1 MSEALEFDLSYDP
14 APGVAETVAPG
25 VRRIL
30 APNPSPFTFRGTNTY
45 LVGTGDVAVI
55 DPGPDN
61 PDHLAAIEH
70 ALGEER
76 LAAILITHTHRDHS
90 PLAAALK
97 ARHDVPTY
105 GHGPYRPARPP
116 HPGEDQRLDAS
127 NDTDFTPDTAVADGD
142 TIAVGDHRLT
152 GVFTPGHTTNHMA
165 FALEGTGLLFSGDHV
180 MGWSTSIVAP
190 PDGDMAQYMASL
202 DRLIERDDTL
212 YLSGHGGPIREPQRF
227 TRLLALHRRQR
238 ETAILKR
245 LQAGDRLISDIVD
258 RIYKGL
264 NPGLKGAAGLSVLAH
279 LEDLIGRGIVEN
291 DGEPGLAG
299 SFRPR

>member
-14 APGVAETVAPG
+14 APGAVETVAPG

-45 LVGTGDVAVI
+45 LVGSGDVAVI

-61 PDHLAAIEH
+61 ADHLAAIER
-70 ALGEER
+70 ALEGER

-90 PLAAALK
+90 PLAEALK
-97 ARHDVPTY
+97 ARHGAPT
-105 GHGPYRPARPP
+105 HGFGPHRPARPP
-116 HPGEDQRLDAS
+116 HPGEDLQLDAA
-127 NDTDFTPDTAVADGD
+127 NDTNFVPDVAVADGD
-142 TIAVGDHRLT
+142 TITVGDHCLT
-152 GVFTPGHTTNHMA
+152 GLHTPGHTSNHMA

-190 PDGDMAQYMASL
+190 PDGDMAHYMASL
-202 DRLIERDDTL
+202 DRLIKRDDTL
-212 YLSGHGGPIREPQRF
+212 YLAGHGGPIREPQRF
-227 TRLLALHRRQR
+227 ARLLALHRRQR

-245 LQAGDRLISDIVD
+245 LQAGDRAIPDIVD
-258 RIYKGL
+258 TIYKGL

-279 LEDLIGRGIVEN
+279 LEDLIGRGLVESE
-291 DGEPGLAG
+291 GAPGIKG

>member
-1 MSEALEFDLSYDP
+1 MSEALEFDLGYDP
-14 APGVAETVAPG
+14 APGVVETVAPG

-45 LVGTGDVAVI
+45 LVGSGDVAVI

-61 PDHLAAIEH
+61 ADHLAAIEH
-70 ALGEER
+70 ALQGER

-97 ARHDVPTY
+97 ARHGAPT
-105 GHGPYRPARPP
+105 HGFGPHRPARPP
-116 HPGEDQRLDAS
+116 HPGEDLQLDAS
-127 NDTDFTPDTAVADGD
+127 NDLEFIPDVAVADGE
-142 TIAVGDHRLT
+142 TITVGDHRLT
-152 GVFTPGHTTNHMA
+152 GLHTPGHTGNHMA

-190 PDGDMAQYMASL
+190 PDGDMADYMASL
-202 DRLIERDDTL
+202 DRLIKRDDTL
-212 YLSGHGGPIREPQRF
+212 YLAGHGGPIREPQRF

-245 LQAGDRLISDIVD
+245 LQAGDRAIPDIVD

-279 LEDLIGRGIVEN
+279 LEDLIGRGLVKSE
-291 DGEPGLAG
+291 GAPGIRG